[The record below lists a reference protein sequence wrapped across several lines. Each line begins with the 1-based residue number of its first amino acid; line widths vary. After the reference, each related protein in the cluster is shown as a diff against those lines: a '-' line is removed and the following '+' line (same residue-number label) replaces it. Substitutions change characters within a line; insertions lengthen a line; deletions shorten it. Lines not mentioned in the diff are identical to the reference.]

1 MKLDKFIITL
11 LLITCVPANLICQKI
26 GIECLSEYLPIIK
39 NKNIGLVVNHS
50 SQFNNIHLID
60 TLLSLDINIEIIFS
74 PEHGFLGT
82 FNAGEHFDDSLY
94 NDTIP
99 IRSLYTT
106 KEIRDS
112 DVKNIDVI
120 VFDLQDVGV
129 RFYTYI
135 STLHYVMEGS
145 ARNNI
150 KLVVLDRTNPH
161 AHYVDGPVLDLTYQ
175 SFVGMHPVPIVYGMT
190 IGEYALMIN
199 GEGWL
204 ENDLYCDL
212 YVVKNRFY
220 SRQSIVSINIPP
232 SPNLPSMQSI
242 FHYPSLCLFEG
253 TLISVGRGTNMPF
266 QMYGAPF
273 LKGSYSFI
281 PEPNFGSKFPKY
293 NNQLCHGFKITDVSN
308 LTHLNTDKINLTYL
322 INAYNS
328 TPIDMRLDFF
338 NNFFDR
344 LAGGP
349 WLRESIVQNIS
360 ENEIRR
366 SWQSE
371 IDEFSIIRSRY
382 LLYD

>member
-60 TLLSLDINIEIIFS
+60 TLLSLGVDIEIIFS
-74 PEHGFLGT
+74 PEHGFSGT
-82 FNAGEHFDDSLY
+82 FNAGEHFDDSSY

-99 IRSLYTT
+99 IRSLYTK
-106 KEIRDS
+106 KELRDS
-112 DVKNIDVI
+112 DVKNLDVI

-135 STLHYVMEGS
+135 STLHYVMEGA

-161 AHYVDGPVLDLTYQ
+161 VHYVDGPVLDLAYQ

-242 FHYPSLCLFEG
+242 FYYPSLCLFEG
-253 TLISVGRGTNMPF
+253 TLISVGRGTDMPF

-293 NNQLCHGFKITDVSN
+293 NNQLCHGFKMTDVTN

-322 INAYNS
+322 INAYNT
-328 TPIDMRLDFF
+328 TPIEKRLDFF

-349 WLRESIVQNIS
+349 WLRESIVQDIS

-371 IDEFSIIRSRY
+371 IDKFLIIRSRY

>member
-60 TLLSLDINIEIIFS
+60 TLLSLGINIEIIFS

-99 IRSLYTT
+99 IRSLYTK
-106 KEIRDS
+106 KELRDS

-135 STLHYVMEGS
+135 STLHYVMEGA

-161 AHYVDGPVLDLTYQ
+161 VHYVDGPVLDLTYQ

-242 FHYPSLCLFEG
+242 FYYPSLCLFEG
-253 TLISVGRGTNMPF
+253 TLISVGRGTDMPF
-266 QMYGAPF
+266 QIYGAPF

-293 NNQLCHGFKITDVSN
+293 KNQLCQGFKMTDMSN
-308 LTHLNTDKINLTYL
+308 RTHLNTDKINLTYL
-322 INAYNS
+322 INAYNA
-328 TPIDMRLDFF
+328 TPRDIRLDFF

-371 IDEFSIIRSRY
+371 IDKFLLIRSRY

>member
-106 KEIRDS
+106 KELRDS

-204 ENDLYCDL
+204 ENDLSCDL

>member
-26 GIECLSEYLPIIK
+26 GIECLSEYLPVIK

-60 TLLSLDINIEIIFS
+60 TLLSLGVDIEIIFS
-74 PEHGFLGT
+74 PEHGFSGT
-82 FNAGEHFDDSLY
+82 FNAGEHFEDSSY

-99 IRSLYTT
+99 IRSLYTK
-106 KEIRDS
+106 KELRDS
-112 DVKNIDVI
+112 DVKNLDVI

-135 STLHYVMEGS
+135 STLHYVMEGA

-161 AHYVDGPVLDLTYQ
+161 VHYVDGPVLDLAYQ

-242 FHYPSLCLFEG
+242 FYYPSLCLFEG
-253 TLISVGRGTNMPF
+253 TLISVGRGTDMPF

-293 NNQLCHGFKITDVSN
+293 NNQLCHGFKMTDVTN

-322 INAYNS
+322 INAYNT
-328 TPIDMRLDFF
+328 TPIEIRLDFF

-349 WLRESIVQNIS
+349 LLRESIVQDIS

-371 IDEFSIIRSRY
+371 IDKFLIIRSRY

>member
-106 KEIRDS
+106 KELRDS

>member
-11 LLITCVPANLICQKI
+11 LIITCLPANLICQKI

-50 SQFNNIHLID
+50 SQFNNTHLID

-99 IRSLYTT
+99 IKSLYTK
-106 KEIRDS
+106 KELRDS

-135 STLHYVMEGS
+135 STLHYVMEGA

-161 AHYVDGPVLDLTYQ
+161 VHYVDGPVLDLTYQ

-212 YVVKNRFY
+212 YVVRNRFY
-220 SRQSIVSINIPP
+220 SRQSIVSINIAP

-253 TLISVGRGTNMPF
+253 TLISVGRGTDMPF
-266 QMYGAPF
+266 QIYGAPF

-293 NNQLCHGFKITDVSN
+293 NNQLCQGFKMADVSN
-308 LTHLNTDKINLTYL
+308 ITHLNTDNINLTYL
-322 INAYNS
+322 INAYNA
-328 TPIDMRLDFF
+328 TPIEIKLDFF

-349 WLRESIVQNIS
+349 WLRESIVQNIP

-366 SWQSE
+366 SWQSD
-371 IDEFSIIRSRY
+371 IDEFLLIRSRY